1 MQLLRAARDSVIDE
15 EGMKHKVAFG
25 QFITREQDAEV
36 LEAVFRRLE
45 PRRIPAGR
53 LHFTNPDAINAKDQA
68 EEALGAFRDLS
79 VIFECLELACDSE
92 AHPFYSRCFRMLI
105 ERWRHI
111 MKWMAYIVTN
121 APAIANGGHA
131 VLFGMQVLMQTLFLP
146 TTKKTHIYKDELMA
160 MPITVDIICLN
171 LCRPSSTPE
180 HSHPKDGDPCILVS
194 LLEMF
199 LNTVN
204 APQYFLSRMKSVGSR
219 TRRTVLEFLVLRPQS
234 LLSSYS
240 LRGALITMQSL
251 AKIFGKINVDATLM
265 DDCLELGLV
274 KQYSTALLAMSQK
287 CAEVSGDDKSW
298 KPYWNLVF
306 NSLVVF
312 HQEVVMD
319 LVSNHRKAFRDM
331 GSTLVECALQCL
343 LRVTRATNA
352 EEIEKWLGGFLIE
365 IGSHLSYSDVYR
377 ALDADFPKDLFS
389 AVEGR
394 EPSDGLKDD
403 LLRFSHCLLMSRQA
417 FDTQKGIVLRTTCSN
432 LKARSSSICF
442 LPLDLKLSFGSTIQI
457 YNYMVHPSILERNG

>member
-1 MQLLRAARDSVIDE
+1 MGYRLPVTGDSPNRPDSGTAGRIRRINASVKPFASHFCPLTERHRPRTDDTCQMAIYTLSPQYLPLTDPSDRLERTRHTVQLLCAHLSLFANCRMQLLRAARDSDIDE

-25 QFITREQDAEV
+25 QFITREQDSEA

-45 PRRIPAGR
+45 RRRIPAGR
-53 LHFTNPDAINAKDQA
+53 LHFTNPDAINAKDKA

-121 APAIANGGHA
+121 APAIANGDHA
-131 VLFGMQVLMQTLFLP
+131 VLFGMQVLMRTLFLP

-199 LNTVN
+199 LNTGN

-251 AKIFGKINVDATLM
+251 AKIFGKINVDA
-265 DDCLELGLV
+265 V
-274 KQYSTALLAMSQK
+274 VAMY
-287 CAEVSGDDKSW
+287 EVCT
-298 KPYWNLVF
+298 PVYYW
-306 NSLVVF
+306 
-312 HQEVVMD
+312 
-319 LVSNHRKAFRDM
+319 
-331 GSTLVECALQCL
+331 T
-343 LRVTRATNA
+343 
-352 EEIEKWLGGFLIE
+352 
-365 IGSHLSYSDVYR
+365 
-377 ALDADFPKDLFS
+377 FP
-389 AVEGR
+389 
-394 EPSDGLKDD
+394 
-403 LLRFSHCLLMSRQA
+403 
-417 FDTQKGIVLRTTCSN
+417 
-432 LKARSSSICF
+432 
-442 LPLDLKLSFGSTIQI
+442 
-457 YNYMVHPSILERNG
+457 